1 MSSLV
6 QRVQDLL
13 FQLHLKQ
20 ERIDALESGEEFVRM
35 QERHRQE
42 LAYQDRIIKEL
53 RRENAEKDRQITA
66 NRKHWEQVYDDIA
79 AENAKQHAKKDKI
92 IAKQAS
98 EILSLREELA
108 AEKAKT
114 IEAKKETYAVKTEL
128 AEAKEQKAA
137 LQARLNKDYTN
148 SSKPSSQSPEHETIH
163 NSRTKSGRKPG
174 GQPNH
179 EHHGRKR
186 KQNAR
191 EVFLPV
197 PKRVLDNPNRYE
209 LTGKEIRKQLVSA
222 KLVVSATDYVA
233 MEYRDI
239 LTGEKFHAT
248 FPAGMVDDV
257 EYDSSVKALAFMLNE
272 ECNVSIGK
280 TRQFLFDASHGMLDI
295 STGAIS
301 NFTKEF
307 SKKSKEDRE
316 ELKQQILASGVIHAD
331 YTFGRKQGKM
341 STVLIMTNND
351 SAVYMSVSAKGNAG
365 VQESGLSTYHGVL
378 VSDHEAAFVN
388 LDCLHQECSSHTL
401 RYGIGS
407 VENEPNLTWNQLFI
421 DWDRRAID
429 HWNSHNSSPTDQWKE
444 GSEKLIQEY
453 YSILE
458 TAKIEY
464 EYEPPNKYNM
474 EGYNLYSRMAKD
486 PDDYIRFLR
495 DPSVPPT
502 NNVSE
507 RLGRCY
513 KRKAH
518 QVMCFRG
525 AHGEEYCCDALTMLK
540 TARMRGQDVYNDVIG
555 IFDTLVIRQ
564 SYRSPKLTPLQK
576 MKEYV
581 SSPDFLI
588 PINMGNVQS
597 VGPG

>member
-1 MSSLV
+1 MIRLG

-20 ERIDALESGEEFVRM
+20 ERIDALESGEEYIRM
-35 QERHRQE
+35 EERLHRE
-42 LAYQDRIIKEL
+42 LAYQDRIIKDL
-53 RRENAEKDRQITA
+53 QKENAEKDRQITE
-66 NRKHWEQVYDDIA
+66 NRKHWEEVYDDVI
-79 AENAKQHAKKDKI
+79 AENDKKLAEKDKI
-92 IAKQAS
+92 IMDLERENQVLK
-98 EILSLREELA
+98 EELA
-108 AEKAKT
+108 AEKAKFA
-114 IEAKKETYAVKTEL
+114 EAKKETYAAQTEL
-128 AEAKEQKAA
+128 AEAQEQNAA

-148 SSKPSSQSPEHETIH
+148 SSKSSSQSPEHATIH

-186 KQNAR
+186 QQNAR

-222 KLVVSATDYVA
+222 KLVVMATDYVA

-239 LTGEKFHAT
+239 LTGEKFHAS

-280 TRQFLFDASHGMLDI
+280 TRQFLIDASHGMLDI
-295 STGAIS
+295 STGAIC
-301 NFTKEF
+301 NFAKEF

-316 ELKQQILASGVIHAD
+316 ELKNQILASGVIHAD

-365 VQESGLSTYHGVL
+365 VKESGLNTYHGVL
-378 VSDHEAAFVN
+378 VSDHEAAFIN
-388 LDCLHQECSSHTL
+388 LDCLHQECASHTL

-407 VENEPNLTWNQLFI
+407 VENEPNLKWNQLFV

-429 HWNSHNSSPTDQWKE
+429 HWNSHDSLPSEQWKA

-453 YSILE
+453 HTILE
-458 TAKIEY
+458 TAKTEY

-474 EGYNLYSRMAKD
+474 EGYNLYSRMAED

-525 AHGEEYCCDALTMLK
+525 THGDEYCCDALTILK
-540 TARMRGQDVYNDVIG
+540 TARMQGRDVYNDVTG

-564 SYRSPKLTPLQK
+564 SYRTPKLTFLQK
-576 MKEYV
+576 MKKYV
-581 SSPDFLI
+581 SSSDFLL
-588 PINMGNVQS
+588 PIDMGNVQS

>member
-1 MSSLV
+1 MISLG

-20 ERIDALESGEEFVRM
+20 ERIDALESGDEYIRM
-35 QERHRQE
+35 KERFHRE
-42 LAYQDRIIKEL
+42 LAYQDRIIKDL
-53 RRENAEKDRQITA
+53 QKENADKDRQIKE
-66 NRKHWEQVYDDIA
+66 NRKHWEEVYDDVI
-79 AENAKQHAKKDKI
+79 AENEEKQAKKDKI
-92 IAKQAS
+92 IADLKRENQA
-98 EILSLREELA
+98 LKEELA
-108 AEKAKT
+108 AEKAKFA
-114 IEAKKETYAVKTEL
+114 EAKKETYAARTEL
-128 AEAKEQKAA
+128 AEAQEQNAA

-148 SSKPSSQSPEHETIH
+148 SSKPSSQSPEHKTIH
-163 NSRTKSGRKPG
+163 NSRSKSGRKPG

-186 KQNAR
+186 QQNAH
-191 EVFLPV
+191 EVFLPA
-197 PKRVLDNPNRYE
+197 PKRVLDNPSRYE

-222 KLVVSATDYVA
+222 KLVVTATDYVA

-239 LTGEKFHAT
+239 FTGEKFHAS

-257 EYDSSVKALAFMLNE
+257 EYDSSVKALAFMLNA
-272 ECNVSIGK
+272 ECNVPIGK
-280 TRQFLFDASHGMLDI
+280 TRQFLFDASQGVLDI

-307 SKKSKEDRE
+307 SKKSEEDRG
-316 ELKQQILASGVIHAD
+316 ELKNQILASGVIHAD

-341 STVLIMTNND
+341 SSVLIMTNND
-351 SAVYMSVSAKGNAG
+351 SAVYTSVSAKGNAG
-365 VQESGLSTYHGVL
+365 VKESGLDTYHGVL

-407 VENEPNLTWNQLFI
+407 VENEPNLKWNQLFI
-421 DWDRRAID
+421 DWDRRAIG
-429 HWNSHNSSPTDQWKE
+429 HWNSHDSLPTEQWNE
-444 GSEKLIQEY
+444 ESEKLIQEY
-453 YSILE
+453 HSILE

-525 AHGEEYCCDALTMLK
+525 AHGEEYFCNALTMLK
-540 TARMRGQDVYNDVIG
+540 TTRMRGQDIYNDVTG
-555 IFDTLVIRQ
+555 IFDTLIIRQ
-564 SYRSPKLTPLQK
+564 GYRAPKLTPLQK

-581 SSPDFLI
+581 SSLHFLTSI
-588 PINMGNVQS
+588 DMANV
-597 VGPG
+597 

>member
-1 MSSLV
+1 MISLG
-6 QRVQDLL
+6 QKVQDLL

-20 ERIDALESGEEFVRM
+20 ERIDALESGEEYIRM
-35 QERHRQE
+35 EERLHRE
-42 LAYQDRIIKEL
+42 LAYQDRIIKNL
-53 RRENAEKDRQITA
+53 QKENAEKDRQITE
-66 NRKHWEQVYDDIA
+66 NRKHWEQVYDDII
-79 AENAKQHAKKDKI
+79 AENDEKLAAKDKI
-92 IAKQAS
+92 IADMKR
-98 EILSLREELA
+98 ENLKLTEELA
-108 AEKAKT
+108 AEKAKFT
-114 IEAKKETYAVKTEL
+114 EAKQETYAALTKLTE
-128 AEAKEQKAA
+128 AQEQNAA
-137 LQARLNKDYTN
+137 LQALLNKDYTN
-148 SSKPSSQSPEHETIH
+148 SSKPSSQSPEHKTIH

-186 KQNAR
+186 QDNAR
-191 EVFLPV
+191 QVVLTPRKVLENPGRYV
-197 PKRVLDNPNRYE
+197 P
-209 LTGKEIRKQLVSA
+209 TGKKFCKQLVSA
-222 KLVVSATDYVA
+222 KVVVMATDYVA
-233 MEYRDI
+233 MEYRDT
-239 LTGEKFHAT
+239 LTGDTFHAD

-280 TRQFLFDASHGMLDI
+280 TRQFLFDASHGVLNI

-301 NFTKEF
+301 NFTNEF

-316 ELKQQILASGVIHAD
+316 ELKKQILATGVIHAD
-331 YTFGRKQGKM
+331 YTFGRRQGKM

-351 SAVYMSVSAKGNAG
+351 SAVYTSVSAKGNAG
-365 VQESGLSTYHGVL
+365 VKESGLDTYHGVL

-407 VENEPNLTWNQLFI
+407 VENEPNLKWNRLFI
-421 DWDRRAID
+421 DWDRRAIN
-429 HWNSHNSSPTDQWKE
+429 HWNSHDSLPAKQWKE
-444 GSEKLIQEY
+444 GSEKLIREY
-453 YSILE
+453 HSILE
-458 TAKIEY
+458 TAKAEY

-474 EGYNLYSRMAKD
+474 EGYNLYSRMAES

-525 AHGEEYCCDALTMLK
+525 AHGEEHFCDALTILK
-540 TARMRGQDVYNDVIG
+540 TARMRGQDIYNEVTG

-564 SYRSPKLTPLQK
+564 GYRVPKLTPLQK

-581 SSPDFLI
+581 SSPDFLTS
-588 PINMGNVQS
+588 INMVDVQS